1 VLAHVCS
8 LEGQLAKSRAQI
20 IARSCAAMRCG
31 LLLLFVL
38 AWLGCRDD
46 VVPAARAEQSA
57 RVVALGRMVFF
68 DRALSADGRVS
79 CATCHRPD
87 HAFSDGLVRA
97 VGAGGQEGTR
107 NTPSLLD
114 VARQRSLFWDG
125 RRGRLEDQVL
135 DPLLN
140 PVEHGLADE
149 AQLLARVRVDPRYAA
164 AVRAAYSAAV
174 EQVTVAQLGTAV
186 AAFERTLVSGRS
198 PFDRFLAGQRD
209 AIPEAARMGWVVF
222 DQVAHCT
229 ACHVVASAGGEPPL
243 LTDHQFHTVTVGL
256 RRIERKLP
264 ELTQRLVRLRGA
276 DGAPGRGVLND
287 PDVAELGRFAVTL
300 DPHDLA
306 AFKTP
311 SLRNV
316 ALTAPYMH
324 DGSVATLAA
333 AVELEVYGRGA
344 HDRPMILTPAER
356 DAVVAF
362 LAALT
367 SDGT

>member
-229 ACHVVASAGGEPPL
+229 ACHVVASAGG
-243 LTDHQFHTVTVGL
+243 
-256 RRIERKLP
+256 
-264 ELTQRLVRLRGA
+264 
-276 DGAPGRGVLND
+276 
-287 PDVAELGRFAVTL
+287 
-300 DPHDLA
+300 
-306 AFKTP
+306 
-311 SLRNV
+311 
-316 ALTAPYMH
+316 
-324 DGSVATLAA
+324 
-333 AVELEVYGRGA
+333 
-344 HDRPMILTPAER
+344 
-356 DAVVAF
+356 
-362 LAALT
+362 
-367 SDGT
+367 